1 MVRTLLTG
9 VYGPVGIL
17 IIFRGHGD
25 PIKTAYFRVS
35 GDVITRR
42 FTGYGLPDRQISS
55 F

>member
-1 MVRTLLTG
+1 MARTLLTG